1 MTRLRGRVALVA
13 GATRGAGRG
22 IARALGE
29 AGATVYC
36 TGRSARG
43 NPSPYARPETIE
55 ETAEMVSA
63 LGGTGIAVRV
73 DHSVE
78 AEVEA
83 LMERVGREQGG
94 LDILVNSLAGEAP
107 GFDWNK
113 PFHKVTLAATEALF
127 RQAVLSHVI
136 TARFAVPLLR
146 KRRRGLIVEVTDR
159 DSPGYGGMGF
169 LHDLVKSTV
178 MRLALVMSE
187 ELRKDRIA
195 AVSVTPGFLR
205 SETMLEHFG
214 VTEENWRDAAAKDP
228 HFIASETP
236 LFLGRGVAALA
247 ADPKVLRWSGEATSS
262 GELARHYG
270 VTDADGSRPDWVRH
284 FATRVVT
291 SPQFKFMIKAF
302 ERGIARQQR
311 EIQRTKRYIGKRQGE
326 RGASRKR
333 STGSKVRDPR

>member
-1 MTRLRGRVALVA
+1 MARLRGRIAVVA

-36 TGRSARG
+36 TGRSVRG
-43 NPSPYARPETIE
+43 NPSPYGRPETIE
-55 ETAEMVSA
+55 ETATLVSA

-73 DHSVE
+73 DHSKE

-83 LMERVGREQGG
+83 LMARVGREQGR

-113 PFHKVTLAATEALF
+113 PFFGVTLTAIEALF
-127 RQAVLSHVI
+127 RQAVLSHVV

-146 KRRRGLIVEVTDR
+146 KSRRGLIVEVTDR
-159 DSPGYGGMGF
+159 DTTGYGGMGF
-169 LHDLVKSTV
+169 LHDLVKANV
-178 MRLALVMSE
+178 MRLALVMAE
-187 ELRKDRIA
+187 ELRKDRIT

-205 SETMLEHFG
+205 SETMLEQFG
-214 VTEENWRDAAAKDP
+214 VTEENWRDGAAKDP

-247 ADPKVLRWSGEATSS
+247 ADPKVFGWSGEATSS
-262 GELARHYG
+262 WELGRRYG
-270 VTDADGSRPDWVRH
+270 VTDADGARPDWVRH
-284 FATRVVT
+284 FATRVAP
-291 SPQFKFMIKAF
+291 SPQFRFITTGF
-302 ERGIARQQR
+302 ERGIARQRR
-311 EIQRTKRYIGKRQGE
+311 EIQRAKRYLGR
-326 RGASRKR
+326 R
-333 STGSKVRDPR
+333 